1 MIGMNTFAA
10 ELKKEVTKFRNAE
23 KRKQEA
29 FMRKQS
35 RQAKA
40 KRTENSPLRN
50 EDFYYTDAS
59 KYAKKYYGD
68 THHYTTHLDND
79 WD

>member
-1 MIGMNTFAA
+1 MNLFAS
-10 ELKKEVTKFRNAE
+10 ELKKQHA
-23 KRKQEA
+23 A
-29 FMRKQS
+29 FMKK
-35 RQAKA
+35 QAKQRVA
-40 KRTENSPLRN
+40 RRTENSPLRN

-59 KYAKKYYGD
+59 KYAKKYYGE